1 MKEIYMEVKNC
12 KKIGVIIF
20 IATAAA
26 SQMKLADEYIYRV
39 YKYDFQE
46 FYFAG

>member
-1 MKEIYMEVKNC
+1 MEVKNC

-20 IATAAA
+20 IATAVA

-39 YKYDFQE
+39 YKYSFSG